1 MEDNKITLKCD
12 DGTEES
18 FYIVEQTRLS
28 DIDYILVTDS
38 PDDSDEANAFILKDV
53 SAHTDTEAVYEFV
66 EDNAELNALWDIF
79 SELLG
84 DDADLI

>member
-1 MEDNKITLKCD
+1 MEDNKITFKCD

-18 FYIVEQTRLS
+18 FYAVEQTKLS
-28 DIDYILVTDS
+28 GVDYILVTDQ
-38 PDDSDEANAFILKDV
+38 PDSSKEANAFILKDV
-53 SAHTDTEAVYEFV
+53 SAPEDAEAVYEFV

-84 DDADLI
+84 EDADLL